1 MITQSSLSL
10 IFPSSLHAPT
20 SSFTATAPASPSLPL
35 SSLFSSQDPPIY
47 PCSSHASPQPAPATS
62 YVSYSSSSIY
72 QDRLPHT
79 AHYRYTLK
87 VPSSHISPL
96 LSDFGW
102 KVTSLMWKAQYMR
115 YVSSDIPLYPLYM
128 IFYDHCRHCL
138 RIFLSRSKLA
148 F

>member
-1 MITQSSLSL
+1 MIAQPSLSL

-20 SSFTATAPASPSLPL
+20 SSFASTAPASPFLPV
-35 SSLFSSQDPPIY
+35 SSLFSSQDPSAY
-47 PCSSHASPQPAPATS
+47 PSSSHASPQPAPATS

-79 AHYRYTLK
+79 AHYRYTPK
-87 VPSSHISPL
+87 VPSSRISPL

-102 KVTSLMWKAQYMR
+102 KVILLMWKAQYMR
-115 YVSSDIPLYPLYM
+115 YVSFEIPPYPLYM